1 METNKIVFLCLILLL
16 VLVVSNYVSIEGFAA
31 KKSTATAA
39 PKPAATAT
47 TAAPKPAAPKPAAPK
62 PAATS
67 APLKSA
73 SSSGKKE
80 NGNAKQAAEKA
91 KQAAQKAKQAEKKA
105 SAAEKK
111 ASTAEKQAK
120 KATSDSKKSITE
132 SKKAISESKK
142 AIEEAKKQSKSAT
155 DKINELKKQV
165 ESKKGKKGKK
175 GPGIQNTL
183 KQMESLVKNTKTL
196 VKNAESKI
204 KQNEAKI
211 KKNEESNQKI
221 FEKASSLDANT
232 KQVANAAAKI
242 DSTLSD
248 VKNIANATQKGA
260 TSILTQVSE
269 KSASVNKSV
278 DDNKTIQKE
287 INAKVDGVDAKMETI
302 KNNVDTV
309 IQIKKEVDN
318 TMNEFKVNSE
328 TMMKTIQLAIDKFDA
343 AKLSASK
350 QGFQNM
356 DPVVN
361 ATHALKKDMEMAKS
375 LSFTTIDSAYDGNLK
390 LEGFGD
396 STETDSA
403 YQTSPDSIFV
413 LEKDVITALN
423 DFYTA
428 YYAYQTCL
436 HNGRKD
442 LDNKVP
448 RRSCGTAP
456 STNPTVAGTG
466 ELGAVYAAK
475 EALIQKINKLNT
487 AIDGMKNKPTAPP
500 NADGSYVIAGKK
512 VTEDQFRQRHTAI
525 KSLSE
530 SINNTRSDLDM
541 KMATLL
547 DKSKGP
553 LPEAQNKHN
562 FENYATIGWS
572 VLATS
577 ILYYTFVE
585 MK

>member
-1 METNKIVFLCLILLL
+1 
-16 VLVVSNYVSIEGFAA
+16 
-31 KKSTATAA
+31 
-39 PKPAATAT
+39 
-47 TAAPKPAAPKPAAPK
+47 
-62 PAATS
+62 
-67 APLKSA
+67 
-73 SSSGKKE
+73 
-80 NGNAKQAAEKA
+80 
-91 KQAAQKAKQAEKKA
+91 
-105 SAAEKK
+105 
-111 ASTAEKQAK
+111 
-120 KATSDSKKSITE
+120 
-132 SKKAISESKK
+132 
-142 AIEEAKKQSKSAT
+142 
-155 DKINELKKQV
+155 
-165 ESKKGKKGKK
+165 
-175 GPGIQNTL
+175 
-183 KQMESLVKNTKTL
+183 VKNTKT
-196 VKNAESKI
+196 KI
-204 KQNEAKI
+204 KQNEEKI

-232 KQVANAAAKI
+232 QQVANAAAKI
-242 DSTLSD
+242 DTTLSD
-248 VKNIANATQKGA
+248 VTNIANATKTSA
-260 TSILTQVSE
+260 TSILTQMSE

-278 DDNKTIQKE
+278 DDNKTIQNE
-287 INAKVDGVDAKMETI
+287 INAKVDGVDKKMETI
-302 KNNVDTV
+302 KNNVDSV
-309 IQIKKEVDN
+309 VQIKKEVDN

-328 TMMKTIQLAIDKFDA
+328 TMMKNIQLAIDKFDA

-396 STETDSA
+396 SVDSTETDSL
-403 YQTSPDSIFV
+403 YKTGNIFE

-423 DFYTA
+423 DFYAA

-456 STNPTVAGTG
+456 STNPTVARSGD
-466 ELGAVYAAK
+466 LGAVYTAK
-475 EALIQKINKLNT
+475 EVLTRKIGELNA
-487 AIDGMKNKPTAPP
+487 AINVMKDKPMSTTKP
-500 NADGSYVIAGKK
+500 DGSYSIAGKK
-512 VTEDQFRQRHTAI
+512 VTETQFRERHADI

-530 SINNTRSDLDM
+530 RINATRSDLDM

>member
-16 VLVVSNYVSIEGFAA
+16 VLVVSNYVSIEGFKA

-39 PKPAATAT
+39 PKPASN
-47 TAAPKPAAPKPAAPK
+47 AAA

-73 SSSGKKE
+73 SSSDKKG
-80 NGNAKQAAEKA
+80 NGNAKQASQKA
-91 KQAAQKAKQAEKKA
+91 KQAVKKAKQAEKKA

-111 ASTAEKQAK
+111 AN
-120 KATSDSKKSITE
+120 KAVVNSKKSITE
-132 SKKAISESKK
+132 SKKAITESKK

-175 GPGIQNTL
+175 GPSVQNTL
-183 KQMESLVKNTKTL
+183 KKMESLVKNTKTL
-196 VKNAESKI
+196 VKNTKTKI
-204 KQNEAKI
+204 KQNEEKI

-242 DSTLSD
+242 DTTLSD
-248 VKNIANATQKGA
+248 VTNIANATQKNA
-260 TSILTQVSE
+260 TSILTQMSE

-287 INAKVDGVDAKMETI
+287 INAKVDGVDAKMEII
-302 KNNVDTV
+302 KNNVDSAV
-309 IQIKKEVDN
+309 QIKKEVDN

-390 LEGFGD
+390 LEGFGG

-403 YQTSPDSIFV
+403 YQTSPDSIFA

-436 HNGRKD
+436 HNKRKA
-442 LDNKVP
+442 LDTNKTAITPVTVP
-448 RRSCGTAP
+448 TCGTA
-456 STNPTVAGTG
+456 SS
-466 ELGAVYAAK
+466 GAVYAAK
-475 EALIQKINKLNT
+475 DALTRKITALNDAIQT
-487 AIDGMKNKPTAPP
+487 MGRKPTAPP
-500 NADGSYVIAGKK
+500 NADGSYEIAGKK
-512 VTEDQFRQRHTAI
+512 VTEDQFRDRHAKI

-530 SINNTRSDLDM
+530 SINATRSDLDM